1 MALSQEQF
9 NSIRQ
14 QAADIINSL
23 ERKEALLLSR
33 QLERQLAS
41 LETNN
46 PQLFSEAETLVAKL
60 KWVACPLIKNDQ
72 EFLEMFRKNLL
83 AGLEIDF
90 LTDLV
95 SERLALQFGFGL
107 EETVRGILL
116 AIRENNQLIGAT
128 PIRIKNETKAAQP
141 TIRHWLLDFLRNAPS
156 DNPAEIDELN
166 YIFSNSNA
174 KSLPDPDKK
183 IVKKILALYD
193 TVALIDIYL
202 SHQPRQQREMITAPT
217 TEEMGSNKETKT
229 APGLSVK
236 DQTAPSSPR
245 LAQPPSPPPTTISQK
260 TLRQLAQENKEAFN
274 QNLTTAPIKITDFD
288 QPVRPTI
295 KNWLVDYVKIKGA
308 GHHETLA
315 RNDYLFNS
323 VNAQSLTAKERELV
337 ASILNAYDNDTP
349 LPINAQDQTILLN
362 EISTESPPAVNRLSS
377 KPIQP
382 AVPRGERSELYGSYR
397 EPISQEDLSGPMKP
411 APSKPA
417 PRLSGNII
425 DLSNISDK

>member
-245 LAQPPSPPPTTISQK
+245 L
-260 TLRQLAQENKEAFN
+260 
-274 QNLTTAPIKITDFD
+274 
-288 QPVRPTI
+288 
-295 KNWLVDYVKIKGA
+295 
-308 GHHETLA
+308 
-315 RNDYLFNS
+315 
-323 VNAQSLTAKERELV
+323 
-337 ASILNAYDNDTP
+337 
-349 LPINAQDQTILLN
+349 
-362 EISTESPPAVNRLSS
+362 EIGRAHV
-377 KPIQP
+377 
-382 AVPRGERSELYGSYR
+382 
-397 EPISQEDLSGPMKP
+397 
-411 APSKPA
+411 
-417 PRLSGNII
+417 
-425 DLSNISDK
+425 